1 MYLAGELDEGFME
14 KKIARSGAFVA
25 WPGPDMIGSSS
36 RANNFLLVFMFQ
48 LFCEDQGM
56 LMAEM
61 VDLIHLSI
69 PHNSYYIYIY
79 IIEICDFGTKYILMI
94 PSKKNGGG

>member
-1 MYLAGELDEGFME
+1 MYLTGELDAGFME

-79 IIEICDFGTKYILMI
+79 
-94 PSKKNGGG
+94 N